1 MELGDDMRKW
11 IHEYYGDR
19 ADFILGGMYDY
30 PSVFQSVLA
39 KYKKL
44 SKSKQQTWIW
54 LTLSPDKFLRNLDN
68 TPKNLKSLNDWCN
81 KWFNPKTPYYSAY
94 AWIIENGS
102 NGDHLHVHAVCEM
115 KCSTKHAENLKKFWK
130 RYFPKNELLQ
140 KNEYYSKT
148 FTDPTILHDKLEYMD
163 NEKKGYHENH
173 SPTGYSGFHGVL
185 SYNN

>member
-1 MELGDDMRKW
+1 MELGDDFRNW

-19 ADFILGGMYDY
+19 SDFILEGMYGY

-44 SKSKQQTWIW
+44 SKTKQQSFIW

-68 TPKNLKSLNDWCN
+68 TPENLAALNDWCC
-81 KWFNPKTPYYSAY
+81 KWFNPKSPYYNAY
-94 AWIIENGS
+94 SWIIENGS

-115 KCSTKHAENLKKFWK
+115 KSSHKHAENLKKFWK
-130 RYFPKNELLQ
+130 KYFPNNQLVN

-148 FTDPTILHDKLEYMD
+148 FTDPIILNDKLEYMD
-163 NEKKGYHENH
+163 NEKKGYHENL
-173 SPTGYSGFHGVL
+173 SPTGLAGSHGVL
-185 SYNN
+185 SYIN